1 MIEDAKTSFD
11 PGSPWVRKTL
21 ASLSLEEK
29 IGQLLHP
36 NARPQKET
44 DEIDAA
50 MPPVRPG
57 GVFLFPGD
65 TAQYLG
71 AVEHIQARS
80 GSSGGAADAIPVLIS
95 SDLESGAGR
104 MIRDCALFPD
114 LMSLAACGEGEEG
127 RALARAMG
135 EATAREARARGV
147 HWCLGPVVDV
157 NAHPRNPITGTRSLG
172 DRPATVAALARELVV
187 SMQADGLCA
196 TAKHFPGDGWD
207 DRDQHLCT
215 SVNPLS
221 KEDWEANSAVPF
233 RAAIDSGVWS
243 VMTGHIALPWADP
256 GVAGDPYG
264 PPPAT
269 LSRLLTTELLRG
281 ALGFRGIVISDAIEM
296 AGATGRVKDA
306 SELLIRMLNAG
317 NDMLLFS
324 NAKRDFALILRA
336 VREGFVR
343 EARVDEACSRVLAL
357 KEVLGFA
364 RNPESALPAEVLRGG
379 ASGGRPGRGGENSTG
394 KKSDAPAKEPANAL
408 PSPEDAARYKTSAR
422 SMAEGAITL
431 VRDHSGVLPL
441 SIEKGDEILA
451 VHLRAFP
458 SYHVD
463 GIDELL
469 RGRGAVVTRK
479 TEADDIYWY
488 RTQDYAR
495 YKAILFFWVY
505 GPTWGANVVRPGHS
519 ALRSLW
525 FTVHEHPP
533 CPIVNVSFGSP
544 YIHDEAPW
552 ALTWINAYSPDPE
565 SQRAALGA
573 LLGEIPFKGRSP
585 VELERPGRL
594 RTAAA
599 ALLAKEGRE

>member
-1 MIEDAKTSFD
+1 MIDDAKARFD
-11 PGSPWVRKTL
+11 PGSPWVRETL

-65 TAQYLG
+65 TTQYLS

-80 GSSGGAADAIPVLIS
+80 GRSGGAADALPVLIS

-114 LMSLAACGEGEEG
+114 LMSLAACGDGEEG
-127 RALARAMG
+127 RAFARAMG

-172 DRPATVAALARELVV
+172 DRPATVAALARELVIA
-187 SMQADGLCA
+187 MQANGLCA

-221 KEDWEANSAVPF
+221 REGWEANSAVPF

-243 VMTGHIALPWADP
+243 VMTGHIALPWADH
-256 GVAGDPYG
+256 GESGDPYG

-269 LSRLLTTELLRG
+269 LSRILATELLRG

-296 AGATGRVKDA
+296 AGSTGRVKD
-306 SELLIRMLNAG
+306 SFDLLVRMLNAG

-336 VREGFVR
+336 VREGFVS
-343 EARVDEACSRVLAL
+343 ESRVDEACSRVLAL

-364 RNPESALPAEVLRGG
+364 SQPESALPAEILRG
-379 ASGGRPGRGGENSTG
+379 ASAGGRPGRG
-394 KKSDAPAKEPANAL
+394 AKEPENAL
-408 PSPEDAARYKTSAR
+408 PGPEDAARFKNAAR

-431 VRDHSGVLPL
+431 VRDHGGVLPL

-458 SYHVD
+458 YYHVD
-463 GIDELL
+463 AFDGLL
-469 RGRGAVVTRK
+469 RERGAEVTRK

-488 RTQDYAR
+488 RKEDYAK
-495 YKAILFFWVY
+495 YKAILFLWVY

-533 CPIVNVSFGSP
+533 CPLVNVSFGSP
-544 YIHDEAPW
+544 YVHDEAPW

-585 VELERPGRL
+585 VELGRPGRL
-594 RTAAA
+594 REAAA
-599 ALLAKEGRE
+599 SLLAKDGQE